1 MAHEKPMTQLSMDI
15 SLISYTFLE
24 NPCPFHDNLAQLE
37 TTAKICNF
45 QVWPLIGWFSKI
57 STTVVHIL
65 QHVQLG
71 ALISKR
77 TSLNGN
83 ILNH

>member
-1 MAHEKPMTQLSMDI
+1 MAHEKPMTQLFHGHFI
-15 SLISYTFLE
+15 NFLY
-24 NPCPFHDNLAQLE
+24 FDNLAQLE

-45 QVWPLIGWFSKI
+45 QLWPLIGWFSKI
-57 STTVVHIL
+57 STTDVHVL
-65 QHVQLG
+65 QHVQIG

-77 TSLNGN
+77 TSLNRN